1 MVRILL
7 LAGADVNAA
16 AIDEETG
23 DTYTPLDV
31 YLHPTDAPHD
41 LEVVELL
48 LDQGAEFGDGAAD
61 EARAQG
67 LLDVAALLL
76 AARGAPVTGEVAER
90 L

>member
-1 MVRILL
+1 MPGR
-7 LAGADVNAA
+7 G
-16 AIDEETG
+16 
-23 DTYTPLDV
+23 TPRRG
-31 YLHPTDAPHD
+31 APHD

-76 AARGAPVTGEVAER
+76 AARGAPVTGEVAEG